1 MAHEQK
7 AGLWRE
13 FRDFVQRGNVIDLAV
28 AVVLGAAFGKV
39 VDSFV
44 KDVLMPPIGLLLGK
58 TDFSNLF
65 LVLRDGSTPGPYS
78 TLAAAQ
84 AAGAVTIGYG
94 ALLNNVV
101 SFLIIAF
108 SVFLIVRVI
117 NRARRQP
124 EAVPPPAPPEDVMLL
139 RDIRDELRLQRPPS
153 TGTATSSELPRH

>member
-1 MAHEQK
+1 MAREQK

-28 AVVLGAAFGKV
+28 AVVMGAAFGKV

-78 TLAAAQ
+78 TL

-139 RDIRDELRLQRPPS
+139 RDIRDELRLQRPPI